1 MNHVKITIFYYA
13 DQPSPCSAILH
24 AMAIS
29 KPKTFTALLEG
40 GNSPLNWVIAR
51 VPFDIDKAWP
61 TRNRLRIRGNIN
73 GFAFRS
79 SLFPFPGGPGYMVLV
94 NKKMQAG
101 ADARRGD
108 KVRITIEPDLEER
121 KAVMPPELAA
131 VLKSDRQLRKW
142 FESLSEYT
150 RRMLC
155 GMVDELKSPEARR
168 RQADRL
174 AERMM
179 LTMEAELETPP
190 ILRAA
195 FVRQP
200 LAETG
205 WNLLTAR
212 QRRSHLF
219 GIFYYESVEARERRL
234 SKAIEDALQ
243 AARKASGKRKSAP

>member
-1 MNHVKITIFYYA
+1 
-13 DQPSPCSAILH
+13 
-24 AMAIS
+24 MAAS
-29 KPKTFTALLEG
+29 KPKTFTAILEG
-40 GNSPLNWVIAR
+40 GNSPLNWVVAR

-61 TRNRLRIRGNIN
+61 VRNRLRIRGDIN

-101 ADARRGD
+101 AGARRGD
-108 KVRITIEPDLEER
+108 KVRITLEPDLEER

-131 VLKSDRQLRKW
+131 ILKSDRMLRKW
-142 FESLSEYT
+142 FDSLSEYT
-150 RRMLC
+150 RRTLC
-155 GMVDELKSPEARR
+155 AMVDELKSPEARQ
-168 RQADRL
+168 RQAERL

-195 FVRQP
+195 FARQP

-205 WNLLTAR
+205 WKLLTHA

-234 SKAIEDALQ
+234 AKAMEDALK
-243 AARKASGKRKSAP
+243 AAKKAAGKRKPEPE